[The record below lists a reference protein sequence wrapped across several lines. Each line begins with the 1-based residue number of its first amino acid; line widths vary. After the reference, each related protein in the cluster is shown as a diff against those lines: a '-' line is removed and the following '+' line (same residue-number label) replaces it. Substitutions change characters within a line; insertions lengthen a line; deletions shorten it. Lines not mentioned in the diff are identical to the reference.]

1 MCCQFH
7 VFLYFNFCFHIQ
19 AGLTRADEF
28 SDDSLNSLTLPLS
41 QCLWVHNPDMIHM
54 THQAIQIT
62 GILYHVKIFL
72 LALHVSSTHNVPFN
86 LFLL

>member
-1 MCCQFH
+1 M
-7 VFLYFNFCFHIQ
+7 
-19 AGLTRADEF
+19 DEF

-62 GILYHVKIFL
+62 GILYQVKIFL
-72 LALHVSSTHNVPFN
+72 LALHV
-86 LFLL
+86 